1 MAEEIKT
8 EAPKGDSPKPN
19 NGFIPIPTGEQPDS
33 YRAGGQRNNGF
44 RPASRQG
51 GQNRR
56 PGFGRA
62 GAGRDRQKDEFQ
74 TKLLDLARVTRV
86 TGGGKRMSF
95 RAVVVAGDKKG
106 KVGIGINKGK
116 DVSQAIEKATRHAKK
131 ELVSIIIVDG
141 TIPHEVEA
149 KYGPAVILLKP
160 QKKGRGLVA
169 GGAVRTICEL
179 AGIKNISSKI
189 LSGSKNK
196 LNNARATIEALKKL
210 KVPNNK

>member
-1 MAEEIKT
+1 MAEEIKQND
-8 EAPKGDSPKPN
+8 PKVTPKAN
-19 NGFIPIPTGEQPDS
+19 DGFVPIPTGEQPVQN
-33 YRAGGQRNNGF
+33 AGARQGQRGGGF
-44 RPASRQG
+44 

-62 GAGRDRQKDEFQ
+62 GVGRDRQKDEFQ

-106 KVGIGINKGK
+106 KVGIGIDKGK
-116 DVSQAIEKATRHAKK
+116 DVSQAIEKATRRAKK
-131 ELVSIIIVDG
+131 DLVSVIIVEG

-169 GGAVRTICEL
+169 GGAVRTICDL

-196 LNNARATIEALKKL
+196 LNNARATMEALKKL
-210 KVPNNK
+210 KAPNKA

>member
-1 MAEEIKT
+1 MAEEIKQT
-8 EAPKGDSPKPN
+8 TND
-19 NGFIPIPTGEQPDS
+19 GFVPIPTGAEQPS
-33 YRAGGQRNNGF
+33 SREGNRPSFGRGGQGQGNNSF
-44 RPASRQG
+44 
-51 GQNRR
+51 GQQRR

-62 GAGRDRQKDEFQ
+62 GAGGRDVAKDEFQ

-106 KVGIGINKGK
+106 KIGIGIDKGK
-116 DVSQAIEKATRHAKK
+116 DVSQAVEKATRRAKK
-131 ELVSIIIVDG
+131 DLVNVIIVDG
-141 TIPHEVEA
+141 TIPHEVMA
-149 KYGPAVILLKP
+149 KSGPAVILLKP

-210 KVPNNK
+210 KAPKKA